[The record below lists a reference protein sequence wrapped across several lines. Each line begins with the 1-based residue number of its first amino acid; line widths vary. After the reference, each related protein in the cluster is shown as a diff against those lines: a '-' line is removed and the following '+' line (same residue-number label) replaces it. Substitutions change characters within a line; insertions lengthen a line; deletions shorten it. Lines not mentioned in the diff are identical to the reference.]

1 MKKDILSLILGCCYM
16 GIVFVS
22 CGNDDAIE
30 KNDSDQ
36 VQIDVVCPEK
46 VMSAEH
52 KLRCILEVWTI
63 GENSKLI
70 SHKEIVAESENV
82 KLLFDITLS
91 SDTYKCMMWADYI
104 DADGTTDADGSSL
117 IRYTDKFY
125 DTSDLSCVTV
135 KNVNSLI
142 NNEASN
148 AFFYSGEIQKDGEAL
163 QMNLELVPALTKIS
177 IQENNL
183 DEFSYLRKVQASY
196 ESFLKFDVAT
206 GTVIEEK
213 QEVTYNEPNFNPSTI
228 VDGTLFSMYMFSDDK
243 ERRLGKLEMNLEK
256 LISSSS
262 TKEQQVS
269 VPDIIPLLRGQHIKV
284 SGSMLEVTE
293 RENEFDIL
301 FDIDVE
307 DWKSSNVDITKI
319 NEE

>member
-1 MKKDILSLILGCCYM
+1 MKKIIILILSWLCL
-16 GIVFVS
+16 FLAS
-22 CGNDDAIE
+22 CGNDDTNE
-30 KNDSDQ
+30 ENYSDQ
-36 VQIDVVCPEK
+36 VRINVVCSGKYK
-46 VMSAEH
+46 VGH
-52 KLRCILEVWTI
+52 KLRCILEFWTK
-63 GENSKLI
+63 ENAKLVC
-70 SHKEIVAESENV
+70 HKETTVESADD
-82 KLLFDITLS
+82 KLLFDITLP

-104 DADGTTDADGSSL
+104 DADATTDADGSSL

-125 DTSDLSCVTV
+125 NTSDLSCVMV

-142 NNEASN
+142 NNEECN
-148 AFFYSGEIQKDGEAL
+148 AFFYSGEIQKDREAL
-163 QMNLELVPALTKIS
+163 LMNLELVPALTKIS
-177 IQENNL
+177 ILENNL

-196 ESFLKFDVAT
+196 ESFFKFNVAT

-213 QEVTYNEPNFNPSTI
+213 QKVTYKESNFSPSMM
-228 VDGTLFSMYMFSDDK
+228 VDGTLFSMYMFSDNK

-269 VPDIIPLLRGQHIKV
+269 VPDIIPLLRGQHVKV

-293 RENEFDIL
+293 RENEFNII

-307 DWKSSNVDITKI
+307 NWTNSNVDITKI
-319 NEE
+319 NEK

>member
-36 VQIDVVCPEK
+36 VRIDVVCPEK
-46 VMSAEH
+46 VMNAEY

-63 GENSKLI
+63 GENSKLV
-70 SHKEIVAESENV
+70 SHKEIVAEND
-82 KLLFDITLS
+82 KLLFDITLFS
-91 SDTYKCMMWADYI
+91 GTYKCMMWADYI
-104 DADGTTDADGSSL
+104 DADGTADADGSSL

-125 DTSDLSCVTV
+125 DTSDLSCVTM
-135 KNVNSLI
+135 KDVNSFV
-142 NNEASN
+142 NNEECN

-163 QMNLELVPALTKIS
+163 LTNLELIPALTKIS
-177 IQENNL
+177 ILENNL

-196 ESFLKFDVAT
+196 ESFFKFNVAT
-206 GTVIEEK
+206 GTIIEEK
-213 QEVTYNEPNFNPSTI
+213 QKVTYNESNFNPSMI
-228 VDGTLFSMYMFSDDK
+228 LDGTLFSMYMFSDDK

-269 VPDIIPLLRGQHIKV
+269 VPDIIPLLRGQHVKV

-293 RENEFDIL
+293 REDEFDIL